1 LCLTNGSL
9 SNAEHLRTK
18 LKKLLGIDLPAKYFV
33 NSAHSTAAFIAEQQP
48 GASCFMIGSK
58 ALKKSLLE
66 YGLKIVKEDPDY
78 VVMGESKEYRYED
91 ITNAINFVNKG
102 ARFIATNDD
111 VVDIDEVIEFEHF

>member
-1 LCLTNGSL
+1 
-9 SNAEHLRTK
+9 
-18 LKKLLGIDLPAKYFV
+18 
-33 NSAHSTAAFIAEQQP
+33 
-48 GASCFMIGSK
+48 MIGSK

-78 VVMGESKEYRYED
+78 VVMGESREYRYED

-111 VVDIDEVIEFEHF
+111 VVDIDEVIKFKYLKLNFETGRTFSTVHGKFCKDSRSSDRSKSLLSWKTK